1 MKKDQERALNAFAAM
16 ESLPDSMLLEAEKA
30 LIAAEGGVIAPVK
43 KPKSKGGFARF
54 MSSGWTAA
62 VLSGI
67 VALAVLILVLRAGR
81 EPTAYPPPVQP
92 AGSSITMSDHG
103 ADFTLSM
110 ELEDYPDGTNRLTV
124 VMTARSPGKRI
135 SSRGDWY
142 LERITEEGA
151 EPETI
156 YYTEEVTISAKP
168 ARGEYATLTKTLLG
182 TNTGGGFPA
191 GTYRLHAT
199 EYDGEKYVSVAY
211 CTFTI
216 GNPEGETVNPYPPTP
231 PEGSTIQIGDTSAP
245 FILSTEQTVYEAG
258 TTCIV
263 AVMTAKQKGEAD
275 FPYSRWHLERVTE
288 EGCESIFTVGS
299 PDAYVESGIDPSGYA
314 TRKERVFMTDETLTA
329 GLYCLHAVKG
339 SGEDYVSVAFCYFT
353 VEEPRPTLDYP
364 PAEEQ
369 TYTVTTPDSI
379 GHGATGLPI
388 TVKAAEPGVDLMPH
402 RKYSIVKLAGPTNGG
417 SADWLQNLDGV
428 LVRPDESNGGYAVY
442 GDTLT
447 LLSPEDWLPGLYR
460 LYALN
465 DGGEYIDYC
474 DFVIKGDHGRSFEL
488 FVRDTVTTA
497 DPLISVQF
505 ISHRMGQPFGRGE
518 KWDLYRI
525 EDGRR
530 TRMGGIAIESALE
543 GLPVAPD
550 EFAVDNDGVRISE
563 VTNGRYQTLPAGDY
577 ELVFSPDSHS
587 VTLPFTVVDDPDKQL
602 ISGTFLWV
610 DGDPMLWDGGE
621 YLPIH
626 LLPATEDVSFDGLTT
641 GYYVEVIVGDILETA
656 PPTTQVHRIVSRSG
670 YTSNPDLPAYVEW
683 LSGMGYTVT
692 DTKQ

>member
-1 MKKDQERALNAFAAM
+1 M
-16 ESLPDSMLLEAEKA
+16 
-30 LIAAEGGVIAPVK
+30 
-43 KPKSKGGFARF
+43 
-54 MSSGWTAA
+54 
-62 VLSGI
+62 
-67 VALAVLILVLRAGR
+67 
-81 EPTAYPPPVQP
+81 
-92 AGSSITMSDHG
+92 
-103 ADFTLSM
+103 
-110 ELEDYPDGTNRLTV
+110 
-124 VMTARSPGKRI
+124 
-135 SSRGDWY
+135 
-142 LERITEEGA
+142 
-151 EPETI
+151 
-156 YYTEEVTISAKP
+156 
-168 ARGEYATLTKTLLG
+168 
-182 TNTGGGFPA
+182 
-191 GTYRLHAT
+191 
-199 EYDGEKYVSVAY
+199 
-211 CTFTI
+211 
-216 GNPEGETVNPYPPTP
+216 
-231 PEGSTIQIGDTSAP
+231 
-245 FILSTEQTVYEAG
+245 
-258 TTCIV
+258 
-263 AVMTAKQKGEAD
+263 
-275 FPYSRWHLERVTE
+275 
-288 EGCESIFTVGS
+288 
-299 PDAYVESGIDPSGYA
+299 
-314 TRKERVFMTDETLTA
+314 
-329 GLYCLHAVKG
+329 
-339 SGEDYVSVAFCYFT
+339 
-353 VEEPRPTLDYP
+353 EEPRPTLDYP

-402 RKYSIVKLAGPTNGG
+402 RKYSIVKLAGPTNGE

-465 DGGEYIDYC
+465 HNEEYVDYC

-563 VTNGRYQTLPAGDY
+563 VTNGQYQTLPAGDY

-610 DGDPMLWDGGE
+610 NGDPMLWDGGQ

-641 GYYVEVIVGDILETA
+641 GDHIEVIVGAIHETA
-656 PPTTQVHRIVSRSG
+656 PPT
-670 YTSNPDLPAYVEW
+670 AYAYKIAAHVVGVEKAGLTEYVAW
-683 LSGMGYTVT
+683 LAEMGYTVT
-692 DTKQ
+692 DTRK

>member
-1 MKKDQERALNAFAAM
+1 MKKDLNRALNAFAAM
-16 ESLPDSMLLEAEKA
+16 DTLPESMVMEAENA

-231 PEGSTIQIGDTSAP
+231 PEGSTIQIGDTDAP
-245 FILSTEQTVYEAG
+245 FILSTEQTGYEAG

-288 EGCESIFTVGS
+288 VGCESIFTVGS

-402 RKYSIVKLAGPTNGG
+402 RKYSIVKLAGPTNGK

-465 DGGEYIDYC
+465 FDGEYVDYC
-474 DFVIKGDHGRSFEL
+474 DFVIKGDHGRAFEL

-563 VTNGRYQTLPAGDY
+563 VTNGQYQTLPAGDY

-587 VTLPFTVVDDPDKQL
+587 VTLPFTVVEDPDKQL

-626 LLPATEDVSFDGLTT
+626 LLPTTEDVSFDGLTT

-656 PPTTQVHRIVSRSG
+656 PPTTQVHRIVSRNG
-670 YTSNPDLPAYVEW
+670 YTSNPDLPAYVAW
-683 LSGMGYTVT
+683 LAEMGYTVT
-692 DTKQ
+692 EERE